1 MKYVSGVR
9 WSLALFVLAACGA
22 PSARARV
29 EPEPAPAPRV
39 EPAGSSTCRLEVR
52 SADAI
57 EVHVSGVEPFGVA
70 VSDGVVSL
78 APTDDPATYELAV
91 TAPLRFDATAR
102 ADGQLLELSR
112 AGVHAAGSV
121 TAVEGTLVRTL
132 HRDGAR
138 LMAELQ
144 VGQRVPG
151 ARHGLELAVGSVP
164 LGCEDVR
171 GVESDRLTLATPRR
185 VPSVAL
191 AVADPPVVLR
201 PVRAAP
207 TELSLRPL
215 ERGVPVP
222 LWVLEERGEDARVA
236 IAFSD
241 GARLEG
247 WVAREALRE
256 PSAEEAEW
264 IERITADVD
273 PGEALHAY
281 GGHTAPEPAPEENV
295 YVGLASLR
303 PFSPILVAP
312 DGARWAESVEHP
324 LEVRVRWDR
333 DADHAQLLRIPG
345 LFVSAE
351 RAWVRVRSLAIPE

>member
-22 PSARARV
+22 PSPRARV

-39 EPAGSSTCRLEVR
+39 EPARSPTCRLEVR

-57 EVHVSGVEPFGVA
+57 EVDVSGVEPFGVA

-78 APTDDPATYELAV
+78 APTDDPATYGLAV
-91 TAPLRFDATAR
+91 TAPLRFDGVAR
-102 ADGQLLELSR
+102 ADGQLLELSG

-151 ARHGLELAVGSVP
+151 ARHGLELAVGPVP

-185 VPSVAL
+185 IPSVAL

-247 WVAREALRE
+247 WVAR
-256 PSAEEAEW
+256 
-264 IERITADVD
+264 
-273 PGEALHAY
+273 EALHAY

>member
-1 MKYVSGVR
+1 M
-9 WSLALFVLAACGA
+9 
-22 PSARARV
+22 
-29 EPEPAPAPRV
+29 
-39 EPAGSSTCRLEVR
+39 
-52 SADAI
+52 
-57 EVHVSGVEPFGVA
+57 
-70 VSDGVVSL
+70 
-78 APTDDPATYELAV
+78 
-91 TAPLRFDATAR
+91 
-102 ADGQLLELSR
+102 
-112 AGVHAAGSV
+112 
-121 TAVEGTLVRTL
+121 
-132 HRDGAR
+132 
-138 LMAELQ
+138 
-144 VGQRVPG
+144 
-151 ARHGLELAVGSVP
+151 
-164 LGCEDVR
+164 
-171 GVESDRLTLATPRR
+171 
-185 VPSVAL
+185 
-191 AVADPPVVLR
+191 
-201 PVRAAP
+201 
-207 TELSLRPL
+207 
-215 ERGVPVP
+215 PVP